1 MAAPASLFA
10 HRDEPV
16 ERARHRATH
25 EQQVALGIDPHH
37 TEAELREAP
46 GPHVPGH
53 PLALDDARR
62 VGARSDGPGLAV
74 PGVAVSL
81 GAAAEVMAVD
91 HALEAAARGDAG
103 DLHAVALREDR
114 HRHALT
120 RLRRLA
126 LGREH
131 EALQHARRRLETGLL
146 HVAGQGFGRALRLLD
161 AKAELD
167 LRARDLHHRARA
179 RFDHRDGHVRALG
192 VEHARHAQ
200 LATNQSGHYWTLIST
215 STPAGRSSLVN
226 ASIVCERE
234 SRMSIS
240 RLCVF
245 SSNCSRLFLSMCG
258 LRSTVHICRLV
269 GSGIGPETC
278 APVFSAVRTMSA
290 AAWSIS
296 AWSNALRR
304 IRILPA
310 IRVLAASR
318 SSWPRR
324 RRRCGRLR
332 GSRTAAAPPSRSA

>member
-16 ERARHRATH
+16 ERARYRATH
-25 EQQVALGIDPHH
+25 ELQFALGIDLPH

-53 PLALDDARR
+53 PLAFDDARR
-62 VGARSDGPGLAV
+62 VGARSDRPGLAV
-74 PGVAVSL
+74 PRVAVRL
-81 GAAAEVMAVD
+81 GAAAEVMAVH
-91 HALEAAARGDAG
+91 HALEAAALGDAG

-114 HRHALT
+114 HRHALP
-120 RLRRLA
+120 RLRRFA
-126 LGREH
+126 LLGQH
-131 EALQHARRRLETGLL
+131 EALQHPRRRLETGLL
-146 HVAGQGFGRALRLLD
+146 HVAGQGFGGALRLLD

-179 RFDHRDGHVRALG
+179 RLDHRDGHVRALG

-310 IRVLAASR
+310 IV
-318 SSWPRR
+318 
-324 RRRCGRLR
+324 
-332 GSRTAAAPPSRSA
+332 APSLTSGFS